1 MRECKDVGS
10 PVLLTALT
18 IGAFAESAL
27 RTSAGL
33 WKVVASFEKAAYLAH
48 DSEVIVVTSRQVPP
62 GPLYVTVDADRVL
75 AKDGAAVN
83 FEKGHLELGPQSVNL
98 TSADVWT
105 GVLPDPGRLIAQRAM
120 IMTALAPVAGQSAL
134 AAAPYSRPANE
145 IMEWLQQ
152 RDFDGIARS
161 IVGLGPGFT
170 PAGDDALAGLLVTT
184 VAQGR
189 LVPGEWLIDP
199 ETARRTSLMSLAFVR
214 CAAAGQA
221 IAPVHD
227 VLMAGAAG
235 KATACR
241 AACAELASVGAT
253 SGADI
258 AFGMW
263 AGLQT
268 PNELSALRSRPFNPL
283 LS

>member
-1 MRECKDVGS
+1 
-10 PVLLTALT
+10 VLLSALR

-27 RTSAGL
+27 RTSAGP
-33 WKVVASFEKAAYLAH
+33 WKVVASFEKAAYLSH
-48 DSEVIVVTSRQVPP
+48 GSEVIVVTSRQVPP
-62 GPLYVTVDADRVL
+62 GPLYVTVDADRVF
-75 AKDGAAVN
+75 AEDGAALH
-83 FEKGHLELGPQSVNL
+83 FETGLLELGPHSV
-98 TSADVWT
+98 TIRSADVWT
-105 GVLPDPGRLIAQRAM
+105 GVLPDPERLTAQRAM
-120 IMTALAPVAGQSAL
+120 IMTALAPVANQSAL

-145 IMEWLQQ
+145 GMERLQQ

-170 PAGDDALAGLLVTT
+170 PAGDDALAGLLLTT
-184 VAQGR
+184 VASGR
-189 LVPGEWLIDP
+189 LAPGDWFIDL

-221 IAPVHD
+221 IAAVHD

-235 KATACR
+235 EAKACR
-241 AACAELASVGAT
+241 AACAELASVGGT

-268 PNELSALRSRPFNPL
+268 L
-283 LS
+283 